1 MEVAETPLV
10 EELSDGSR
18 AGGVSL
24 DRARHDQ
31 TDGLGQ
37 VRGEGKRRD
46 ECPGTGGHLVEAW
59 KDSSGQTS
67 PTVAP
72 GERPAAGEGLAA
84 GEGTAPG
91 GGELQ
96 TLARGGMLSLA
107 GVVTNAVLTFAF
119 FVVAARLLGGRNAGA
134 LFEGMAVL
142 AICTYAAMFGG
153 DYGVLKLMPTVRR
166 ESAGSELRLV
176 VAALV
181 PPIVVGLVIC
191 VALLTARTEIT
202 DAIVRR
208 GNQLGTQHVLVVF
221 APFVPIAAVTQVA
234 CAAMRTWS
242 IRDMVLV
249 QNVFL
254 PSSRLVLLLLVAQ
267 FRLTPP
273 TAAVAWAAPL
283 AVCAAIACA
292 YLLSKC
298 LREHR
303 RVGAVPADGSTRR
316 VALALWKF
324 SGPRSLG
331 GIFQILIAWLDVLL
345 VGALASSSQSAAYA
359 VASRYVITATF
370 ALNAIGIAIAPQ
382 LGRIFDRGDSKS
394 AQMIYRESTWW
405 VMAVTWPALV
415 ILVVYAPFMMHIFG
429 RDYAA
434 GIVSLQILGL
444 AMLLNTGT
452 GNNAVALLMGGGS
465 RENLAVNAG
474 ALALNVCLNLVL
486 IPRLGAA
493 GAALA
498 WAASIAFTSLTTSL
512 FLHRRT
518 GLLPFGAGYAVVV
531 FSTVV
536 GYGIFALGTRLI
548 LGTGVGGTITGVAI
562 GTAVFVALMVRFR
575 SVLRLSDLRRLGLG
589 SDTG

>member
-1 MEVAETPLV
+1 MTT
-10 EELSDGSR
+10 S
-18 AGGVSL
+18 GGL
-24 DRARHDQ
+24 D
-31 TDGLGQ
+31 Q
-37 VRGEGKRRD
+37 VRGDDKRRRD
-46 ECPGTGGHLVEAW
+46 EVPGTGGQLIEAG
-59 KDSSGQTS
+59 KDSPGEAS
-67 PTVAP
+67 PTVVP
-72 GERPAAGEGLAA
+72 GEPPAVCEGPVADAGPAAA
-84 GEGTAPG
+84 EGTASG
-91 GGELQ
+91 EGELQ
-96 TLARGGMLSLA
+96 TLARGGMLTLA
-107 GVVTNAVLTFAF
+107 GIVTNAVLTFAF
-119 FVVAARLLGGRNAGA
+119 FVAAGRLLGGRNAGA

-166 ESAGSELRLV
+166 ESARGELRLV

-191 VALLTARTEIT
+191 VGLLTFRTEIA
-202 DAIVRR
+202 DAIVRQ

-221 APFVPIAAVTQVA
+221 APFVPIAAMTQVA
-234 CAAMRTWS
+234 FAAMRTWS

-249 QNVFL
+249 QNILL
-254 PSSRLVLLLLVAQ
+254 PVCRVALLLLVAQ
-267 FRLTPP
+267 FRLTPS

-292 YLLSKC
+292 YLFSKC
-298 LREHR
+298 LWERR
-303 RVGAVPADGSTRR
+303 RVGSVPEDGSTRT

-394 AQMIYRESTWW
+394 AQLIYRESTWW

-493 GAALA
+493 GAAVA

-518 GLLPFGAGYAVVV
+518 GLLPFGGGYALVVL
-531 FSTVV
+531 STVV
-536 GYGIFALGTRLI
+536 GYGLFALGTRLV

-575 SVLRLSDLRRLGLG
+575 SVLRLSDLRRLSLG
-589 SDTG
+589 SGTG